1 MHILFVCEKSG
12 NERLPKRSGS
22 VMLVVYS
29 HDAGWIPNF
38 NAKLCQTVSHNAA
51 KCLRATESAT
61 LNVTAKVTIRSIQR
75 LFAKVKRCI
84 FFHAKR
90 RHSLSTGKPAFTLPN
105 QQHVAFVAHGGFR
118 YCHIKQQLP
127 TYMHILL
134 YSYSIRTAWPFHMQC
149 IHLCNRVVFGN
160 EPSHWHAF
168 HI

>member
-75 LFAKVKRCI
+75 LFAKVKRCMCLQMHVW
-84 FFHAKR
+84 FE
-90 RHSLSTGKPAFTLPN
+90 SLQRNVL
-105 QQHVAFVAHGGFR
+105 Q
-118 YCHIKQQLP
+118 YLI
-127 TYMHILL
+127 
-134 YSYSIRTAWPFHMQC
+134 
-149 IHLCNRVVFGN
+149 
-160 EPSHWHAF
+160 
-168 HI
+168 